1 MRKSSVDLRKEI
13 LEVGGTEYLFKLHK
27 KEKKKEEEKP
37 EPEPEEIVGEEKKK
51 ILEKKGERSIFILSR
66 S

>member
-1 MRKSSVDLRKEI
+1 MDLRKEI
-13 LEVGGTEYLFKLHK
+13 LEVGGTEYLFKLQK
-27 KEKKKEEEKP
+27 KAKKKEEKP
-37 EPEPEEIVGEEKKK
+37 EPEPEEIVGKKKKK